1 MEWLKRK
8 FGFTSSEERGKKGR
22 FEEPKTETKQGI
34 EEDFVQVN
42 LPESTSNPIMQ
53 PVENPI
59 DSADRIG
66 LAAIPQ
72 LEAQSTTN
80 DSASNQ
86 SSKKQSKQSHINP
99 QPLTTKQP
107 KKPPRT
113 PQNIIHQPK

>member
-8 FGFTSSEERGKKGR
+8 FGFTSSEERGKKVR

-72 LEAQSTTN
+72 LEAQSTTT
-80 DSASNQ
+80 APNQ
-86 SSKKQSKQSHINP
+86 SSKKQVKPPHINP
-99 QPLTTKQP
+99 QPTTSKQP